1 VIELL
6 RVSIQ
11 GGVSRFVWV
20 ACILLIL
27 DCPRPM
33 FAQPIEIGG
42 GLMLALPQSQFK
54 RNVEGIGGGL
64 NAYLSYAQEEQPF
77 AFGIQLTFINYGS
90 EDTKAVIYG
99 PGNPVDGKVTTSNNI
114 LSVHLLT
121 RLQPNVGTL
130 RPYLEGLA
138 GWNHLFTET
147 HLEDEGTGETI
158 QTRTDLDDD
167 AFSYG
172 AGGGVQITLS
182 GPDSLT
188 ADESSGTWSL
198 ILGARYM
205 FGGKAKYLKEGSIT
219 RENGRVV
226 FTTLEST
233 TDLFQFLI
241 GVSYHF

>member
-1 VIELL
+1 MVELL
-6 RVSIQ
+6 RTSIK
-11 GGVSRFVWV
+11 GSVGRSLRVF
-20 ACILLIL
+20 CILLIFH
-27 DCPRPM
+27 CPRAM
-33 FAQPIEIGG
+33 FAQPLEIGG
-42 GLMLALPQSQFK
+42 GFMLALPQSQFK

-77 AFGIQLTFINYGS
+77 AFGLQLTFINYGS

-121 RLQPNVGTL
+121 RLQPNVGTV

-147 HLEDEGTGETI
+147 LLEDEGTGETI
-158 QTRTDLDDD
+158 QTRTNLDDD

-172 AGGGVQITLS
+172 AGGGVQIRLS
-182 GPDSLT
+182 GPDSL
-188 ADESSGTWSL
+188 AAGESSATWSL

-205 FGGKAKYLKEGSIT
+205 FGGRAKYLKEGSIT
-219 RENGRVV
+219 RENGRVI